1 MNWKKLVENQS
12 ERKVK
17 KLRTNNGLEFCN
29 HLFDNFCK
37 DEGIARHKTY
47 AYSPQQNGIAET
59 LNRIIMNKVSNML
72 SESGLSVKFRS
83 EAAATAV
90 YLINRSPSSAI
101 EFRIPEEV
109 WTSALPD
116 LGGLRRFGCLAY
128 VHSSDGKL
136 NPRENRDIFTDYPDG
151 IK

>member
-1 MNWKKLVENQS
+1 
-12 ERKVK
+12 
-17 KLRTNNGLEFCN
+17 
-29 HLFDNFCK
+29 
-37 DEGIARHKTY
+37 
-47 AYSPQQNGIAET
+47 
-59 LNRIIMNKVSNML
+59 ML

-151 IK
+151 IKGFKVWLFDEHKVVIRPGVVFREDTFYKDVSKELT